1 MSVRP
6 KLTMLVDI
14 TPLLGQD
21 GSGSPVYGTKVEG
34 VACFAFGSKRR
45 NQQPDMQTKV
55 SDFQFLFN
63 PEAVCTLNS
72 VLTDARSKDGTPVML
87 RGVVVNIED
96 NHHYRKG
103 LMLRQASVNK
113 EQ

>member
-1 MSVRP
+1 MF
-6 KLTMLVDI
+6 
-14 TPLLGQD
+14 
-21 GSGSPVYGTKVEG
+21 G

-45 NQQPDMQTKV
+45 YQSSDAQTKT

-63 PEAVCTLNS
+63 PEAALDINS
-72 VLTDARSKDGTPVML
+72 VLTDAKSKNGTPVML
-87 RGVVVNIED
+87 RGVIVNLED